1 MLAHALITGLLFIP
15 AAASPTEPAYVYSPC
30 LTSRGRDV
38 ADATLEAPAFDE
50 KMKALGYKQRAD
62 GKWDADY
69 KVIRTEV
76 FRWVDDYGEAICAVE
91 ITSAPR

>member
-1 MLAHALITGLLFIP
+1 M
-15 AAASPTEPAYVYSPC
+15 PC
-30 LTSRGRDV
+30 VTMRGGDA

-50 KMKALGYKQRAD
+50 KMQAFTCKQRAD

-69 KVIRTEV
+69 KIIRTEV
-76 FRWVDDYGEAICAVE
+76 FRWVDDYGEAICAVA